1 MTRPEIRPVEFKLG
15 VKSNS
20 TALRG
25 KMYRVSEQKGLIPS
39 SKLKCN
45 ATGFESSFLDYFTK
59 QIIMFYKS
67 NCILLLLIF

>member
-25 KMYRVSEQKGLIPS
+25 KMYRVSEQKGLIAS

-45 ATGFESSFLDYFTK
+45 ANLS
-59 QIIMFYKS
+59 QIFW
-67 NCILLLLIF
+67 ILSLSK